1 MNSYDKIEEY
11 LYLGNR
17 YALESYEKFALIV
30 NCTKEND
37 VKIPPKCRQCI
48 RIPIDDNPDVDA
60 CCAELIPAV
69 TFCNKLFIIYNI
81 LI

>member
-48 RIPIDDNPDVDA
+48 RIPIDDNPD
-60 CCAELIPAV
+60 ESENLLLQINN
-69 TFCNKLFIIYNI
+69 TNI
-81 LI
+81 LILYILI